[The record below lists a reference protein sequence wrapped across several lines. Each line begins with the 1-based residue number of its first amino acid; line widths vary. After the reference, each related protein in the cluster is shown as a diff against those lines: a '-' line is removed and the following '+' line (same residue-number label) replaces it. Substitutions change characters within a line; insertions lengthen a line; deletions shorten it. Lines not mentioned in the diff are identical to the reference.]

1 MPDGWEEMLE
11 YEAPALATALWDHLR
26 HYRDL
31 KQVVDAAIH
40 WRVLWS
46 EGKFDGAEEARNAF
60 IVRVDE
66 YVTTWIREDKT

>member
-1 MPDGWEEMLE
+1 MPDGWEELTD
-11 YEAPALATALWDHLR
+11 PLPSALVQELWDHLR

-31 KQVVDAAIH
+31 QEAMDTAIS

-46 EGKFDGAEEARNAF
+46 EGKFDGAEAARNAF

-66 YVTTWIREDKT
+66 YVKKWIHGDKS